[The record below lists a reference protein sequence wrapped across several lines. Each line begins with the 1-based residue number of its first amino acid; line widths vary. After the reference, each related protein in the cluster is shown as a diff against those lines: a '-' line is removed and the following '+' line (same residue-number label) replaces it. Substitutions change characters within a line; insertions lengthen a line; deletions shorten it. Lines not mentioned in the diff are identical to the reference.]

1 MKHTK
6 KIFAL
11 LLVVI
16 MVMAVGFTA
25 VGAVDAGEG
34 GDGSIT
40 VNHAVGNTKYAIYRM
55 LDLEVDNTNN
65 VKAYKYT
72 VNSDWTAF
80 FSEGG
85 AGSNYV
91 NIDEK
96 GVVTWKITESDAEAV
111 SALATAAKAFAK
123 NENNSIG
130 EIASATAPEDATS
143 VEFTG
148 LNLGYYL
155 LISTLNEGSVASI
168 DTTNP
173 NAQIDEKNASSSNE
187 KQVKEGDTWGKEND
201 AAIGDTVEFRS
212 TINVVD
218 LEPKNYVFHDTMSAG
233 LEFDPSSVKVEVN
246 GNVIQDGYTLTTTE
260 LTDDCTFEI
269 AIADATIKNGDRVV
283 IYYNATIT
291 KDAVINTAIPN
302 KSKIT
307 YTNKVGETKDTPES
321 KTDTYVWEL
330 NIYKYT
336 EQTTDENKKI
346 EVALEGVGFKLYK
359 TENNVTKYAKVIKVT
374 DADGTDADGKFK
386 FAGWVDTEAEAT
398 ELFTDVNGKISVVGI
413 DSGKYFL
420 KETTTPPGYNE
431 LKSDI
436 EVLVSQGTDGKNTY
450 TATMSY
456 KNVGESDDNYQGN
469 IERTVKVLNTTGTE
483 LPSTGGVGTM
493 LFILLGALA
502 VIGTGLFLVVNKRM
516 SKESV

>member
-34 GDGSIT
+34 GNGSIT
-40 VNHAVGNTKYAIYRM
+40 VNHAVGNTTYAIYRM

-72 VNSDWTAF
+72 VNPKWAQF
-80 FSEGG
+80 FLDGNDGFSFF
-85 AGSNYV
+85 

-96 GVVTWKITESDAEAV
+96 GVVTWKTESDAEAV
-111 SALATAAKAFAK
+111 SALANAAKAFVG
-123 NENNSIG
+123 ENCID
-130 EIASATAPEDATS
+130 EIASTIAPEDATS

-155 LISTLNEGSVASI
+155 LISDLNGGSVASI

-187 KQVKEGDTWGKEND
+187 KEVKEGNTWGKEND

-218 LEPKNYVFHDTMSAG
+218 LEPKDYVFHDTMSAG
-233 LEFDPSSVKVEVN
+233 LEFDPSSVKVELN
-246 GNVIQDGYTLTTTE
+246 GSVIQEGYTLTTTE

-269 AIADATIKNGDRVV
+269 AIADATIKNGNRVV

-291 KDAVINTAIPN
+291 ADAVINTAIPN

-307 YTNKVGETKDTPES
+307 YTNKVGETKGTPES

-336 EQTTDENKKI
+336 EQTTDENEKI

-359 TENNVTKYAKVIKVT
+359 TENNVTKYAKVT
-374 DADGTDADGKFK
+374 GGK

-398 ELFTDVNGKISVVGI
+398 ELFTDANGKISVVGI

-436 EVLVSQGTDGKNTY
+436 EVLVSQDTNGKNTY

-456 KNVGESDDNYQGN
+456 KNVGESDDNYKEN
-469 IERTVKVLNTTGTE
+469 IDVDGKPTVKVLNTTGTE

>member
-34 GDGSIT
+34 GNGSIT
-40 VNHAVGNTKYAIYRM
+40 VNHAVGKTTYDIYRM
-55 LDLEVDNTNN
+55 LDLEVDDTNN

-80 FSEGG
+80 FSEDG
-85 AGSNYV
+85 AGSGYV

-96 GVVTWKITESDAEAV
+96 GVVTWKKQPTKSDAEAV
-111 SALATAAKAFAK
+111 SDLATAAKAFVK
-123 NENNSIG
+123 DNGIG

-155 LISTLNEGSVASI
+155 LISDLNKGSVASI

-187 KQVKEGDTWGKEND
+187 KEVKEGDTWGKEND

-218 LEPKNYVFHDTMSAG
+218 LEPKDYVFHDTMSAG
-233 LEFDPSSVKVEVN
+233 LEFDPSSVKVELN
-246 GNVIQDGYTLTTTE
+246 GNVIQEGYTLTTTE

-269 AIADATIKNGDRVV
+269 AIADETIKNGDIVV

-291 KDAVINTAIPN
+291 EDAVINTAIPN

-307 YTNKVGETKDTPES
+307 YTNKVNETKGTPES

-336 EQTTDENKKI
+336 KQTTDENKEI
-346 EVALEGVGFKLYK
+346 EVALKGVGFKLYK
-359 TENNVTKYAKVIKVT
+359 TENNVTKYAKVT
-374 DADGTDADGKFK
+374 DGK

-398 ELFTDVNGKISVVGI
+398 ELFTDVDGKISVVGI

-456 KNVGESDDNYQGN
+456 KNVGEFDDKYQKDIFVDGKL
-469 IERTVKVLNTTGTE
+469 TVKVLNTTGTE